1 MPSSSLSLA
10 PSHIPPS
17 MWPWV
22 PPWLDW
28 AVCRTATRV
37 GRHQPCAA
45 EVADPR
51 RGTHLSHCAV
61 PLFLFRAR
69 TMLVAVDPRRPLA
82 VAQGD
87 SGACVGLPIAMCSSA
102 LNCPLLCHDRARPSD
117 DADKRRKE
125 LPNHLVGAEK

>member
-1 MPSSSLSLA
+1 HLGWIGLSAGPRPESGGISPAQLRSPILDAGHTSLIARCRFFCFEPGRCL
-10 PSHIPPS
+10 
-17 MWPWV
+17 
-22 PPWLDW
+22 WLS
-28 AVCRTATRV
+28 T
-37 GRHQPCAA
+37 
-45 EVADPR
+45 
-51 RGTHLSHCAV
+51 
-61 PLFLFRAR
+61 
-69 TMLVAVDPRRPLA
+69 RPLA